1 MRLEEAK
8 QILNNNGYELL
19 DEGKLGRVLG
29 IGALALGSFVGN
41 ANAINQDDI
50 DRFEKQVELSQS
62 TSDVRRIG
70 GQTLKSYIKN
80 GDYYIDVKFGK
91 DIKRYIFKENG
102 EFISKIKDTHY
113 NKSTNKNDV
122 WIEHSFGIWHFE
134 YKTDV
139 TLEEFVGNLDVI
151 EKFPQFND
159 PSCNIEF
166 KKGGIYTSITKM
178 INYHNNKKIHEWSE
192 NKSISYDENGEISRV
207 TISKKGRDNTYITK
221 SLNADGSI
229 TDEQF

>member
-1 MRLEEAK
+1 MLLEEAK
-8 QILNNNGYELL
+8 EILNNNGYELL
-19 DEGKLGRVLG
+19 EEGKLGRALG
-29 IGALALGSFVGN
+29 IGALALGSLVGN

-62 TSDVRRIG
+62 TSDVKRIG

-80 GDYYIDVKFGK
+80 GDYYIDIKFGK

-113 NKSTNKNDV
+113 NKLTNKNDV
-122 WIEHSFGIWHFE
+122 WIEHSFGTWHFE
-134 YKTDV
+134 HKTDV
-139 TLEEFVGNLDVI
+139 TLEELVGNLDVI

-159 PSCNIEF
+159 PSGDIEF
-166 KKGGIYTSITKM
+166 KEGGIYTRLTKI
-178 INYHNNKKIHEWSE
+178 INYHNNKKFNEWSK
-192 NKSISYDENGEISRV
+192 NKFISYDENGEISRV

-221 SLNADGSI
+221 TLNADGSI
-229 TDEQF
+229 TDE